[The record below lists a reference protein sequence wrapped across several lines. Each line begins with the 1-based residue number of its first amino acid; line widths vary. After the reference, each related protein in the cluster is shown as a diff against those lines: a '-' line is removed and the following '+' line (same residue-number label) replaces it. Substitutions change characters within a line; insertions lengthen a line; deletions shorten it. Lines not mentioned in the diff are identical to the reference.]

1 MAIAIRKP
9 DEITKLKRAGEIVG
23 NTLQYLQNLIKPGM
37 TLKEI
42 DTLGENY
49 IREQGAIPSFKG
61 LYGFTGSVCTSLN
74 EVCIHGV
81 PDNTMVQEGDIL
93 GLDIGTKLDG
103 YFGDAAITMA
113 VGNVSSE
120 DEALIACSKEAL
132 YHAIESIKPGMRFKE
147 LTKLLEEYIT
157 NAGFVPLRDY
167 CGHGIGT
174 KPHDEPNI
182 PNYLEGKA
190 NQGPKIKNGMV
201 FCLEPMVCQK
211 SGHPVLLEDQWS
223 VVSEDGLRTSHYEH
237 QVAVID
243 GKAVILTEASNV
255 EMHKGI

>member
-9 DEITKLKRAGEIVG
+9 DEIAKLRRAGEIVG
-23 NTLQYLQNLIKPGM
+23 KTLQYLQNTIKPGM
-37 TLKEI
+37 TLLEI
-42 DTLGENY
+42 DALGEAY
-49 IREQGAIPSFKG
+49 VREHGAEPSFKG

-81 PDNTMVQEGDIL
+81 PTDTIVKEGDIL

-103 YFGDAAITMA
+103 YFGDAAITMP
-113 VGNVSSE
+113 VGKISAE
-120 DEALIACSKEAL
+120 DEALIECSKGAL
-132 YHAIESIKPGMRFKE
+132 YHAIESIKAGMRFKE
-147 LTKLLEEYIT
+147 LTKILEDYIVS
-157 NAGFVPLRDY
+157 AGFVPLRDY

-182 PNYLEGKA
+182 PNYLEGKP

-211 SGHPVLLEDQWS
+211 SGTPVLLDDKWS
-223 VVSEDGLRTSHYEH
+223 VISEDNLRSAHYEH
-237 QVAVID
+237 QIAVVD
-243 GKAVILTEASNV
+243 GKAIILTEA
-255 EMHKGI
+255 

>member
-1 MAIAIRKP
+1 MSITLRKP
-9 DEITKLKRAGEIVG
+9 DEIAKLKRAGEIVG

-42 DTLGENY
+42 DALGEAY
-49 IREQGAIPSFKG
+49 IREQGAEPSFKG

-81 PDNTMVQEGDIL
+81 PTDRIIEEGDIL

-103 YFGDAAITMA
+103 YFGDAAITMG
-113 VGNVSSE
+113 VGKISPE

-132 YHAIESIKPGMRFKE
+132 YHAIDSIYEGMRFKE
-147 LTKLLEEYIT
+147 LSYILETSIRE
-157 NAGFVPLRDY
+157 AGFVPLRDY

-174 KPHDEPNI
+174 KAHSEPNI
-182 PNYLEGKA
+182 PNYLEGKP

-211 SGHPVLLEDQWS
+211 SGQSLVLEDKWS
-223 VVSEDGLRTSHYEH
+223 VVSDDRLRSSHYEH
-237 QVAVID
+237 QVAIVD
-243 GKAVILTEASNV
+243 GKAVILTQAQ
-255 EMHKGI
+255 

>member
-9 DEITKLKRAGEIVG
+9 GEITKLKKAGEIVG
-23 NTLQYLQNLIKPGM
+23 KTLHYLQNTIEPGM

-42 DTLGENY
+42 DQMGDAYVRDL
-49 IREQGAIPSFKG
+49 GAIPSFKG
-61 LYGFTGSVCTSLN
+61 LYGFPGSVCTSLN

-81 PDNTMVQEGDIL
+81 PTDQVVQEGDIL

-103 YFGDAAITMA
+103 YYGDAAITMA
-113 VGNVSSE
+113 IGKISPE
-120 DEALIACSKEAL
+120 DEKLIACSRETL
-132 YHAIESIKPGMRFKE
+132 YRAIDSIRAGMRFKE
-147 LTKLLEEYIT
+147 LAQVLEESIRG
-157 NAGFVPLRDY
+157 AGYVPLRDY

-182 PNYLEGKA
+182 PNYLEGKP

-211 SGHPVLLEDQWS
+211 SGHPMLLEDKWS
-223 VVSEDGLRTSHYEH
+223 VLSEDGLKTSHYEH
-237 QVAVID
+237 QVAVVD
-243 GKAVILTEASNV
+243 GKAQILTEAS
-255 EMHKGI
+255 

>member
-9 DEITKLKRAGEIVG
+9 DEIAKLKAAGEIVG
-23 NTLQYLQNLIKPGM
+23 NTLQYLQSIIKPGM

-42 DTLGENY
+42 DALGEAF
-49 IREQGAIPSFKG
+49 IREAGAIPSFKG

-81 PDNTMVQEGDIL
+81 PDNTVVKEGDIL

-113 VGNVSSE
+113 VGEISAE
-120 DEALIACSKEAL
+120 DEALIECAKGAL
-132 YHAIESIKPGMRFKE
+132 YHAIDSIKVGMRFKE
-147 LTKLLEEYIT
+147 LTKILEDYIT
-157 NAGFVPLRDY
+157 GAGFAPLRDY

-211 SGHPVLLEDQWS
+211 SGNPVLREDCWS
-223 VVSEDGLRTSHYEH
+223 VLSEDGLRTAHYEH
-237 QVAVID
+237 QVAVVD
-243 GKAVILTEASNV
+243 GKAIILTEATASV
-255 EMHKGI
+255 

>member
-9 DEITKLKRAGEIVG
+9 DEIAKLRRAGEIVG
-23 NTLQYLQNLIKPGM
+23 KTLQYLQNIVKPGM

-42 DTLGENY
+42 DALGEAY
-49 IREQGAIPSFKG
+49 IREHGAVPSFKG

-81 PDNTMVQEGDIL
+81 PTDRVIEEGDVL

-103 YFGDAAITMA
+103 YFGDAAITMP
-113 VGNVSSE
+113 VGEISAE
-120 DEALIACSKEAL
+120 DEALIECAKGAL
-132 YHAIESIKPGMRFKE
+132 YHAIDSIREGMRFKE
-147 LTKLLEEYIT
+147 LSKILEDYIVS
-157 NAGFVPLRDY
+157 AGFVPLRDY

-174 KPHDEPNI
+174 KAHDEPNI
-182 PNYLEGKA
+182 PNYLEGKT

-211 SGHPVLLEDQWS
+211 SGTPVLLDDKWSVICEDQ
-223 VVSEDGLRTSHYEH
+223 LRSAHYEH
-237 QVAVID
+237 QVAVVD
-243 GKAVILTEASNV
+243 GKAIILTEV
-255 EMHKGI
+255 